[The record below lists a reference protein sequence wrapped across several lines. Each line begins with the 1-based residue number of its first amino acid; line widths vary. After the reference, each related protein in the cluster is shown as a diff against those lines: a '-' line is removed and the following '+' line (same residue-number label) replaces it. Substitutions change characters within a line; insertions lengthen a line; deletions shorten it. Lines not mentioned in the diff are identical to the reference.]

1 MLRRLFGLALLIA
14 LSTLSC
20 SKSNDRR
27 APLTERQRDS
37 ILAREPLPG
46 ASVVGRALEVSDTAA
61 ARAAR
66 IDSMP

>member
-1 MLRRLFGLALLIA
+1 MRRLLVLAVLIGLV
-14 LSTLSC
+14 SLSC
-20 SKSNDRR
+20 SKSNDKK
-27 APLTERQRDS
+27 PLTERQRDS